1 MSAQLKDLVGSDVWL
16 NKLIKDPDR
25 DVFEAERGEKDKDL
39 DRIKPGFTPKHRKK
53 GRKHV

>member
-1 MSAQLKDLVGSDVWL
+1 MSAQVKDLVGSDVWL

-25 DVFEAERGEKDKDL
+25 DVFEAERGEKDKDPEH
-39 DRIKPGFTPKHRKK
+39 IKPGFTPKHRKK

>member
-1 MSAQLKDLVGSDVWL
+1 MKPQLKDLVGSDLWL

-39 DRIKPGFTPKHRKK
+39 QHVRPGFTPKRRKK

>member
-1 MSAQLKDLVGSDVWL
+1 MSARVKDLVGSSIWL

-25 DVFEAERGEKDKDL
+25 DVFEAERGEKDKDPEH
-39 DRIKPGFTPKHRKK
+39 IKPGFTPKHRKK